1 MQQNFLSPIGFR
13 FTIKRLPNVSFYV
26 QGATIPGL
34 SMSPTQVQ
42 TPFKTLSFAGDKLQH
57 EPFSVTVRLDEYME
71 SYNEIFD
78 WMVKATKNDSYDQYR
93 QLANSD
99 DGVYSDASLI
109 ILDSR
114 GNPSLEV
121 HFKDVFPISIG
132 SVTFDTTQTDINYVT
147 SEISFEHNGHTVTRI
162 KN

>member
-132 SVTFDTTQTDINYVT
+132 SVTFDTTQTDVNYVT

>member
-26 QGATIPGL
+26 QAASIPGL
-34 SMSPTQVQ
+34 SMSPTQVA

-57 EPFSVTVRLDEYME
+57 EPFNVTVRLDEYMDAH
-71 SYNEIFD
+71 NEIFQ
-78 WMVKATKNDSYDQYR
+78 WMIKSTKNDSYNQYR
-93 QLANSD
+93 DLYNSD
-99 DGVYSDASLI
+99 DGIYSDASLI

-121 HFKDVFPISIG
+121 SYKDVFPVSLGTIS
-132 SVTFDTTQTDINYVT
+132 FDTTQTDVNYVT
-147 SEISFEHNGHTVTRI
+147 CDISFEHNGYTI
-162 KN
+162 KRL

>member
-78 WMVKATKNDSYDQYR
+78 WLVKATKNDSYDQYR

-132 SVTFDTTQTDINYVT
+132 SVTFDTTQTDVNYVT

>member
-42 TPFKTLSFAGDKLQH
+42 TPFKTLSFTGDKLQH

-78 WMVKATKNDSYDQYR
+78 WMVKATKSDSYDQYR

-132 SVTFDTTQTDINYVT
+132 SVTFDTTQTDVNYVT

>member
-42 TPFKTLSFAGDKLQH
+42 TPFKTISFAGDKLQH

-71 SYNEIFD
+71 AYNEIFD
-78 WMVKATKNDSYDQYR
+78 WMVKATKNESYDQYK
-93 QLANSD
+93 QLVNGD

-114 GNPSLEV
+114 GNPALEV
-121 HFKDVFPISIG
+121 TFKDVFPIG
-132 SVTFDTTQTDINYVT
+132 LGAAVFDTTQSDVNYVT
-147 SEISFEHNGHTVTRI
+147 SEITFEHNGHTI
-162 KN
+162 KRLNS

>member
-42 TPFKTLSFAGDKLQH
+42 TPFKTLSLVGDKLQR

-78 WMVKATKNDSYDQYR
+78 WMVKATKSDSYDQYR

-132 SVTFDTTQTDINYVT
+132 SVTFDTTQTDVNYVT

>member
-42 TPFKTLSFAGDKLQH
+42 TPFKTLSLVGDKLQH

-121 HFKDVFPISIG
+121 NFKDVFPISIG
-132 SVTFDTTQTDINYVT
+132 SVTFDTTQTDVNYVT